1 MGVDSTR
8 LYWFSSNQY
17 ERHSASTTLKNIGVK
32 KVGKEKSGGK
42 KKVAVKKK
50 LGKSNKSGDTKIR
63 SKQKRGGEIKM
74 C

>member
-1 MGVDSTR
+1 M
-8 LYWFSSNQY
+8 
-17 ERHSASTTLKNIGVK
+17 
-32 KVGKEKSGGK
+32 GKEKSGGK